1 MSAWF
6 HRLALVGLGC
16 ALVSP
21 ASAQLL
27 AHKDLSM
34 GTALTIAQ
42 TAAAMC
48 TAQGYNVSVHVVGRN
63 GEVIVALRG
72 DNASPHTFENSLRK
86 AFTSRTFR
94 TSSGEY
100 AKRTQQPGGNASMFL
115 TGVIAA
121 QGGLPIMVG
130 TDVIGAVA
138 VSGSPG
144 GDKDEACSK
153 AGIDK
158 VADQLK

>member
-6 HRLALVGLGC
+6 HRLAAIGLVG
-16 ALVSP
+16 ALASP

-27 AHKDLSM
+27 ARKDLSM
-34 GTALTIAQ
+34 EMALTIAQ

-48 TAQGYNVSVHVVGRN
+48 KGQGYNVSVHVVGRN

-94 TSSGEY
+94 TSSGDY
-100 AKRTQQPGGNASMFL
+100 AKRTQRTAR
-115 TGVIAA
+115 
-121 QGGLPIMVG
+121 
-130 TDVIGAVA
+130 
-138 VSGSPG
+138 
-144 GDKDEACSK
+144 CS
-153 AGIDK
+153 
-158 VADQLK
+158 